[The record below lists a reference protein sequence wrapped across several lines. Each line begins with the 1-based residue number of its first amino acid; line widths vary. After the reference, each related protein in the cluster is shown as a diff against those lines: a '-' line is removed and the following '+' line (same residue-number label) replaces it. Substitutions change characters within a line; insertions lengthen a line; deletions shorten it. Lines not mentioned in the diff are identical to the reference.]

1 MAQAELSMMG
11 WNIPLIYCCG
21 LVTTLTLSALLS
33 TVWLTDDHIDMMM
46 EQLATQIA
54 ADPKLA
60 AKCVITLLAF
70 SRNDLGWLYFLVH
83 INDNHWIAAFINFKD
98 GTIGY
103 GDLLAKYFPPPTQF
117 LCLLQKWLHTTGAKV
132 WEPKHS
138 ILERVK

>member
-70 SRNDLGWLYFLVH
+70 ST
-83 INDNHWIAAFINFKD
+83 FINFKD

-103 GDLLAKYFPPPTQF
+103 GDSLAKYFPPPTQF

-138 ILERVK
+138 ILERVKWFMQLV